1 MLEFLS
7 LLWWLTR
14 FFTAY
19 PFVWL
24 SQAFNFLASFIGGY
38 HFVVVA
44 GIVRQSQFG
53 YAAHYRTEHDRQ
65 ALGRWTADV
74 DEAEATVRW
83 AVNRAVLAHKGRAAD
98 E

>member
-7 LLWWLTR
+7 LAWWVTR
-14 FFTAY
+14 FFAAY

-24 SQAFNFLASFIGGY
+24 ARAFNFLASVVGGY

-44 GIVRQSQFG
+44 GIVRQSRFG
-53 YAAHYRTEHDRQ
+53 YAAHHRSEHDRKAFGQ
-65 ALGRWTADV
+65 WTADV
-74 DEAEATVRW
+74 DEAEARLIW
-83 AVNRAVLAHKGRAAD
+83 EVNRAVVAHKAKESD